1 VTAASVAAAQSALS
15 ATLPVSLPTSQL
27 VTREHGINTVFWR
40 FELAPVRWTEAPLA
54 GRVRWSVAAGGVESA
69 TLTVAGSGE
78 AWRIRV
84 VLVRLDPAALDFSLD
99 TASTTTGWPAG
110 AIGRA
115 PKSAV
120 FAMNAG
126 QFRSTAPWGM
136 VVINGRRTLPAERG
150 PLAVTIAVDSSGLV
164 HWIPDGAPLP
174 DAVRWAFQSYP
185 AVLRARQV
193 PMASQVPD
201 RGVDVGH
208 RDARLAIGRLADG
221 KLLVAIT
228 RFDGLDSTL
237 ESVPFGLTA
246 PEMAGRHGSPRRRRC
261 RAARRRDLGTA
272 RRRNGT
278 GTPRA
283 SRVARCPAGSHRAVK
298 GRRADQSAT
307 RSWSL
312 GG

>member
-1 VTAASVAAAQSALS
+1 
-15 ATLPVSLPTSQL
+15 

-208 RDARLAIGRLADG
+208 RDARRAIASPS
-221 KLLVAIT
+221 A
-228 RFDGLDSTL
+228 
-237 ESVPFGLTA
+237 
-246 PEMAGRHGSPRRRRC
+246 SPRRRW
-261 RAARRRDLGTA
+261 RAVMGALGAEGAVLLDGGISAQLVAGTGPARLALRGWRDVPLALIARSKAAAPISRRRG
-272 RRRNGT
+272 
-278 GTPRA
+278 P
-283 SRVARCPAGSHRAVK
+283 
-298 GRRADQSAT
+298 GRSAAEKRDPLPT
-307 RSWSL
+307 KWTS
-312 GG
+312 